1 MEQDHGIGKTTLALQ
16 IAEHIAK
23 KGKHIGFMSL
33 EMPDTQLIQKM
44 VSRIGQVD
52 SHRLKAGTLEESDFD
67 KMAKIFGEIK
77 ELPITVISKVRT
89 IQDIEVKTRQL
100 KNRDELDV
108 LFIDYLQLV
117 KSSGRFGSREQEV
130 AEISRTLKL
139 LSLELEIPVVAL
151 CQLNRNATRNEPTLA
166 DLRESG
172 AIEQDADNVIFLYQ
186 EEGQEEEKAP
196 TVIAKVAKQRTG
208 DVGKIK
214 LRFNKANSEFVS
226 LIR

>member
-1 MEQDHGIGKTTLALQ
+1 MQ

-23 KGKHIGFMSL
+23 KGKQIGFMSL

-77 ELPITVISKVRT
+77 ELPITVISKIRT
-89 IQDIEVKTRQL
+89 IQDIEVKARQL
-100 KNRDELDV
+100 KNREELDV

-186 EEGQEEEKAP
+186 EEGQEEEKTP

>member
-1 MEQDHGIGKTTLALQ
+1 MQ

-23 KGKHIGFMSL
+23 KGKQIGFMSL

-186 EEGQEEEKAP
+186 EEGQEEEKTP